1 MNKKITMNSENNS
14 LLIPSAEMQATF
26 EAILLKN
33 GFEQEKAT
41 KCAAI
46 FTTNSVDGIYTHGV
60 NRFPRFIKYLKEGF
74 VKADEVPSLISKFGG
89 IEQWNGNLGPG
100 PLNAIHAT
108 ETVMKLAQQH
118 GIGCVGLSKTNHWMR
133 GGTYGWQA
141 AKAGFVFIGWTNTI
155 ANMPAWGA
163 TDAKL
168 GNNPLVMAIP
178 YKDEAIVLDMAMS
191 QYSFGAMELSAMKNE
206 KLSVPGGY
214 DKEGNLTD
222 DPNLILESWRSIP
235 IGYWKGAG
243 LSLLLD
249 LLAAILSGGW
259 STNEI
264 TKEKVEY
271 GVSQVFIAI
280 DLKKLGNHSSI
291 SQIIENIINDYH
303 NSISIDDSRKI
314 TFPGER
320 VLQTRQKNIAN
331 GIPVLS
337 SVWEEILMLNE

>member
-1 MNKKITMNSENNS
+1 MPFENTS
-14 LLIPSAEMQATF
+14 LLISSAAMQATF
-26 EAILLKN
+26 ETILMKN
-33 GFEQEKAT
+33 GFKQEKAAE
-41 KCAAI
+41 CAAV

-60 NRFPRFIKYLKEGF
+60 NRFPRFIKYLQEGF
-74 VKADEVPSLISKFGG
+74 VKPDESPTLISKFGG
-89 IEQWNGNLGPG
+89 IEQWSGNLGPG

-108 ETVMKLAQQH
+108 KTAMSLAQQH
-118 GIGCVGLSKTNHWMR
+118 GIGCVGMAKTNHWMR

-168 GNNPLVMAIP
+168 GNNPLVIAIP

-191 QYSFGAMELSAMKNE
+191 QFSFGAMELSALKNE
-206 KLSVPGGY
+206 KLKVPGGY
-214 DKEGNLTD
+214 DKDGNLTD

-235 IGYWKGAG
+235 VGYWKGAG
-243 LSLLLD
+243 LSILLD
-249 LLAAILSGGW
+249 ILAAVLSGGW
-259 STNEI
+259 STHEI
-264 TKEKVEY
+264 SESKVEY

-280 DLKKLGNHSSI
+280 EIQKLGNHSSI

-303 NSISIDDSRKI
+303 QSVAIDDSQKI

-320 VLQTRQKNIAN
+320 VLQTRQKNLAN
-331 GIPVLS
+331 GVPVLK
-337 SVWEEILMLNE
+337 SVWEEILDLNG